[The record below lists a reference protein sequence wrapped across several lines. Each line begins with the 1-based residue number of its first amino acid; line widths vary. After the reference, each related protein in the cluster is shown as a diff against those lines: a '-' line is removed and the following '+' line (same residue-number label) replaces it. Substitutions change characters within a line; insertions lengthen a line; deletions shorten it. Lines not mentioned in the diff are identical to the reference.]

1 MAESEISID
10 TAKTLF
16 SEYSEKIAELNAQ
29 MKPLK
34 KELKKYEKVII
45 SYMNEHELA
54 SFDVGNYTFE
64 TKSSSRFRI
73 TKEDLLEL
81 LEDPQDVEQFC
92 VESNSIAKS
101 KKRARRE

>member
-1 MAESEISID
+1 MAESEISIH

-45 SYMNEHELA
+45 
-54 SFDVGNYTFE
+54 
-64 TKSSSRFRI
+64 
-73 TKEDLLEL
+73 
-81 LEDPQDVEQFC
+81 
-92 VESNSIAKS
+92 
-101 KKRARRE
+101 